1 MVIYDNL
8 KVKIINMG
16 FFTSSSY
23 PVVTINFLNRQYTCG
38 FPIDLADAL
47 TQYHLAT
54 MPIRSDEMI
63 KTLSSDEQKE
73 LLYLG
78 QRIIDVASEIDEKQD
93 DQALPAAARSRIFFL
108 VDYCGF
114 YDVSRVRYSFLIRL
128 VILPSSIDVNS
139 MQVFQ

>member
-8 KVKIINMG
+8 TVKIINMG

-47 TQYHLAT
+47 TQYHLAS
-54 MPIRSDEMI
+54 MPIRSDEI

-78 QRIIDVASEIDEKQD
+78 QRIIDVASEIDEQQD
-93 DQALPAAARSRIFFL
+93 DRE
-108 VDYCGF
+108 
-114 YDVSRVRYSFLIRL
+114 YSSWWITVVFMMFQGLDI
-128 VILPSSIDVNS
+128 PSSLD
-139 MQVFQ
+139 